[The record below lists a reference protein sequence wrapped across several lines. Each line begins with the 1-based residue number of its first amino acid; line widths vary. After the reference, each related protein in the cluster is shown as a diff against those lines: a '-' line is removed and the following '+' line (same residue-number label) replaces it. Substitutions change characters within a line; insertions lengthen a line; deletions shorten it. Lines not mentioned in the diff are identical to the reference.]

1 MEFYNL
7 NFNKIKKIKKIYIF
21 SLNKKV
27 IVGER
32 RKVYLIDFNNYL
44 IINKII
50 SVLNR
55 YILNYQNIIFNWR
68 K

>member
-7 NFNKIKKIKKIYIF
+7 NYNKIKKIKKIYIF

-44 IINKII
+44 IINKIK
-50 SVLNR
+50 SVLNQ
-55 YILNYQNIIFNWR
+55 YILNFQNIIFNWR

>member
-44 IINKII
+44 IINKNN
-50 SVLNR
+50 SVLNQ
-55 YILNYQNIIFNWR
+55 YILNFQNIIFNWR

>member
-7 NFNKIKKIKKIYIF
+7 NYNKIKKIKKIYIF

-44 IINKII
+44 IINKIN
-50 SVLNR
+50 SVLNQ
-55 YILNYQNIIFNWR
+55 YILNF
-68 K
+68 